1 MCAVCGIATDISE
14 RKRVEEAL
22 RAAALAVSTA
32 EGASVFSELVR
43 ALATI
48 LRVDAAMIAVFVEGD
63 PTRMR
68 TLAAR
73 LDGNTLR
80 DSASVERE
88 PLAAQLAIGVAIDVR
103 QWQAT
108 LGATYR
114 TKEYETQDRE
124 ASFGTLTFRRALA
137 QR

>member
-32 EGASVFSELVR
+32 EGASVFGELVR

-73 LDGNTLR
+73 LDGKPLR
-80 DSASVERE
+80 NFEY
-88 PLAAQLAIGVAIDVR
+88 PLAGSPCREVVGRDFRYVESGVN
-103 QWQAT
+103 
-108 LGATYR
+108 
-114 TKEYETQDRE
+114 RE
-124 ASFGTLTFRRALA
+124 FPPGTLFAPSGPNSVFVCHA
-137 QR
+137 P